1 MKWLCDTNV
10 ISELFKRTPNN
21 LVLEWL
27 TRHDIVFL
35 SVITVEEIYCGL
47 SHKNANRKMEWFD
60 KFVQLR
66 CEILSL
72 THNIAKQCG
81 VLRGHFLQKGI
92 SRTQADLF
100 IAATAVVHNLTLA
113 TRNVRDF
120 ENCGIPILNPFA

>member
-10 ISELFKRTPNN
+10 VSELFKRTPNN

-27 TRHDIVFL
+27 ARHDIVFL

-47 SHKNANRKMEWFD
+47 SHKNANRRMEWFN
-60 KFVQLR
+60 KFVRLR
-66 CEILSL
+66 CEILPL

-81 VLRGHFLQKGI
+81 DLRGHFLQKGI